1 MQNLGGEQSELW
13 EILATGQAQPE
24 KNLPEKNLVGKNR
37 EEIWIGTKAQARN
50 CKKPFLRALHSTNY
64 N

>member
-24 KNLPEKNLVGKNR
+24 KNLPEKNLVVKIR
-37 EEIWIGTKAQARN
+37 EEIWIGTKTQARN
-50 CKKPFLRALHSTNY
+50 C
-64 N
+64 